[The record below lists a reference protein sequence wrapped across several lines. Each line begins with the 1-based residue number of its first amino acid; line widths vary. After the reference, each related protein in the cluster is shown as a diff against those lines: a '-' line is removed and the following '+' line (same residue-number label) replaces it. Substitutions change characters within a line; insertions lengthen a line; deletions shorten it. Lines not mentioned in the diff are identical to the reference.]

1 MSGTLA
7 QRLWRLKR
15 LVKDNLP
22 PTGWE
27 RHRLSHKDAQSW
39 LASTPSSQPMR
50 VESRS
55 IGLAEFERKY
65 NRPHLPCVLRADSY
79 ARNPFWD
86 ADNLVAS
93 FGTTLLK
100 CGESASGEILEISL
114 ADYARYSAMQ
124 TDDEPLYVF
133 DEDFCEVRT
142 PSETRAVL
150 ASASTLSDSWCFCEQ
165 VDPRFREAYQVPAP
179 FDEMQVRQ
187 QGPSKCVI
195 WIWQ

>member
-114 ADYARYSAMQ
+114 ADYARYSATQ

-142 PSETRAVL
+142 AVGNPS
-150 ASASTLSDSWCFCEQ
+150 SA
-165 VDPRFREAYQVPAP
+165 
-179 FDEMQVRQ
+179 RQ
-187 QGPSKCVI
+187 RVHI
-195 WIWQ
+195 E